1 MTDSP
6 LRKRLGGV
14 IAPMMTPLTREREID
29 PGGVERLVEFLIGGG
44 VHALFALGS
53 SGEFVSLPWSKQRR
67 MLQLT
72 VEATRGRIPVCAGIS
87 SNCLDEII
95 ERGIDAAECG
105 ADYAVALPPFYF
117 RVSQPELISFFTAIA
132 DRIPIPLV
140 LYNMPFRTNN
150 NIEPAT
156 VEALAE
162 HPRIIGIKDTVPDMA
177 RTLDVLGRVAGRD
190 DFSYFH
196 GNELLA
202 LPAVLYGARGMVPAI
217 ANFEPAGVV
226 QAYET
231 AVRGDLVRLRAWQKR
246 IQGWMRVFG
255 LLESRAQES
264 TTLRLQAIKLV
275 LELMGIC
282 GSTMAQL
289 SEDPDET
296 QVARVRE
303 FMRAEGIGPLQ

>member
-1 MTDSP
+1 MTHTGTG
-6 LRKRLGGV
+6 KRLSGV
-14 IAPMMTPLTREREID
+14 VAPMMTPLTSGGEID
-29 PGGVERLVEFLIGGG
+29 QGGVERLVEFLLAGG
-44 VHALFALGS
+44 VHALFVLGS

-67 MLQLT
+67 LLELT
-72 VEATRGRIPVCAGIS
+72 VEAVRGRVPVCAGIS
-87 SNCLDEII
+87 SNCLEEIL
-95 ERGIDAAECG
+95 ERGAEAAACG

-117 RVSQPELISFFTAIA
+117 RASQPELLRFFTTIA
-132 DRIPIPLV
+132 DHIPIPLI

-156 VEALAE
+156 VEALAA
-162 HPRIIGIKDTVPDMA
+162 HPRIAGIKDTVPDMA
-177 RTLDVLGRVAGRD
+177 RTLEVLGRVAGCE
-190 DFSYFH
+190 DFGYFH

-202 LPAVLYGARGMVPAI
+202 LPAILYGARGMVPAI

-231 AVRGDLVRLRAWQKR
+231 AVRGDLARLRAWQKR
-246 IQGWMRVFG
+246 IQGWMRVFS
-255 LLESRAQES
+255 LLENRAQES

-289 SEDPDET
+289 STPPDEA
-296 QVARVRE
+296 QRERVKE